1 MLCAQARANLLGMLA
16 VARRDMGVSQERG
29 GGPKNP
35 RHILGLRGIMGSLSR
50 IVLFEKLPY
59 PYESP

>member
-1 MLCAQARANLLGMLA
+1 M
-16 VARRDMGVSQERG
+16 G

-35 RHILGLRGIMGSLSR
+35 RHIQGLRGSMGSLSQ